1 MATRSDLHRRQPFRS
16 IFNFGRRPGGP
27 MEPQGRANAV
37 ADCGWGRVL
46 FGQTFAD
53 PQQLLSEIRA
63 EGSEQR
69 DIAMYVTDPHVLLA
83 AAPAELFLDPSHT
96 FRLNLSTYRGADR
109 RPSGFFVRRMVPD
122 TDVDA
127 VNRLYA
133 LHRMIPVRP
142 DFFDRDSGD
151 EGRLL
156 TYFVAEDEDTGAVI
170 GTVTGIDHR
179 CAYDDPERGASLW
192 TLAVDPQT
200 PHPGVGEAL
209 IRWLAEHY
217 IARGAGYMD
226 LSVLHDNRGAIALYE
241 KLGFHRLPVFAVKR
255 RNVINE
261 RLFSGH
267 DPAKAMNPYARIIVN
282 EARRR
287 RRSRLDRKRR
297 ARDRHRSRTLRPGAG
312 RELPQGR
319 RPPPGG
325 DRL

>member
-1 MATRSDLHRRQPFRS
+1 MATRSDYRRRQPFRS
-16 IFNFGRRPGGP
+16 IFNFGRGP
-27 MEPQGRANAV
+27 RGPKEPQGRANAV

-53 PQQLLSEIRA
+53 PQQLLREIRA

-156 TYFVAEDEDTGAVI
+156 T
-170 GTVTGIDHR
+170 
-179 CAYDDPERGASLW
+179 
-192 TLAVDPQT
+192 
-200 PHPGVGEAL
+200 
-209 IRWLAEHY
+209 
-217 IARGAGYMD
+217 
-226 LSVLHDNRGAIALYE
+226 
-241 KLGFHRLPVFAVKR
+241 
-255 RNVINE
+255 
-261 RLFSGH
+261 
-267 DPAKAMNPYARIIVN
+267 
-282 EARRR
+282 
-287 RRSRLDRKRR
+287 
-297 ARDRHRSRTLRPGAG
+297 
-312 RELPQGR
+312 
-319 RPPPGG
+319 
-325 DRL
+325 